1 MSDQLAA
8 FAQLVEQE
16 HNALARLNQLLVE
29 EYAILRQRELERLET
44 IADSKIEVI
53 SLLEQCER
61 DRHSLLQS
69 AGLKADKAGLEAM
82 LDRDLSGELS
92 RRWDAL
98 LEQLAACQRQNFT
111 NGQIMEASRRNS
123 QRILSI
129 LMGQGRDD
137 RAQLYTA
144 RGATTRGRY
153 SSTGLK
159 V

>member
-1 MSDQLAA
+1 MNHLPA
-8 FAQLVEQE
+8 FGKLVQQE
-16 HNALARLNQLLVE
+16 HDALLRLNQLLVE
-29 EYAILRQRELERLET
+29 EYAILRQRELDRLEA
-44 IADSKIEVI
+44 IAESKIEVI
-53 SLLEQCER
+53 TQLEQCEV
-61 DRHSLLQS
+61 DRRQLLQA

-82 LDRDLSGELS
+82 LDRDTSGDLS

-98 LEQLAACQRQNFT
+98 LEQLALCQRQNFT

-123 QRILSI
+123 QRILAI

-153 SSTGLK
+153 NSTGLK